1 MPRGQKSKLRAR
13 MKRQQTQGKI
23 RNNISAETKGAEG
36 DQPSPSTSAASEGTA
51 AGYSG
56 AHVLRQLEEEGSVC
70 SELDI
75 AGLRISDSREEDEE
89 EEEEEEE
96 QPCTSRAALYIA
108 STRKD
113 PLVRRTCMV
122 VQFLLE
128 KYKMKE
134 PITQAA
140 LLKIVSKRYKD
151 SFPEVIRRV
160 SERMELVF
168 GLELRETYPSGHTY
182 ILISKL
188 GEGDE
193 SCGGGLPKMG
203 LLMTLLGVIFMKGN
217 RALEE
222 EIWDF
227 LSVLG
232 IFPGRRHLIFGEPRR
247 LITQEFVRERYLE
260 YQLIPH
266 SDPPVYE
273 FLWGPRAY
281 TETTKMKVLEV
292 IAKINDS
299 IPSNFPDMYEEAL
312 RDEEERA
319 RERAKERAAKSRRP
333 PKPASNNPS
342 NY

>member
-13 MKRQQTQGKI
+13 MKRQQTQG
-23 RNNISAETKGAEG
+23 RNRNTMGAETKGAEG
-36 DQPSPSTSAASEGTA
+36 DQPSPSTAAASEGTA

-56 AHVLRQLEEEGSVC
+56 ADVLQLLEEEEGA
-70 SELDI
+70 E
-75 AGLRISDSREEDEE
+75 A
-89 EEEEEEE
+89 
-96 QPCTSRAALYIA
+96 QPSTSRAALYFA

-128 KYKMKE
+128 KYRMKE

-182 ILISKL
+182 TLVSKL
-188 GEGDE
+188 GSTGVGDE
-193 SCGGGLPKMG
+193 VCPGELPKMG

-217 RALEE
+217 RAIEE

-227 LSVLG
+227 LSMLG
-232 IFPGRRHLIFGEPRR
+232 IFPGRRHLIFGEPRK
-247 LITQEFVRERYLE
+247 LITQEFVQERYLE

-292 IAKINDS
+292 IAKINDN

-319 RERAKERAAKSRRP
+319 RERSKQRAAKSRRP
-333 PKPASNNPS
+333 PKPASNNPP
-342 NY
+342 NV